1 MKSITPDQICFG
13 LNRQLDEASF
23 SCYLQLL
30 GRPEFADVLA
40 ERMTSEEIN
49 VFIDNMTALL
59 KKHLRGNEYH
69 ALFLQQQGH
78 HSHAHSHDE

>member
-40 ERMTSEEIN
+40 ERITSEEIN
-49 VFIDNMTALL
+49 AFIDTMTALL

-69 ALFLQQQGH
+69 TLFLQQQGH
-78 HSHAHSHDE
+78 TGHSHPPQ